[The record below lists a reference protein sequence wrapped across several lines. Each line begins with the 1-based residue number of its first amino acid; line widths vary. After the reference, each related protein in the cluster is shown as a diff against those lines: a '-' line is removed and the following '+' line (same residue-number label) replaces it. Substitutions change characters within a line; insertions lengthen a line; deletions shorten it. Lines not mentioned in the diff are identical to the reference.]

1 MKKHS
6 NLSDKNIDSI
16 RDIKRL
22 QEYKDLLNIE
32 AILSSINQEK
42 CSCSKTVDNLLADYN
57 KVKSTPE
64 NLDDILLIDNV
75 SIDVNFMQTIV
86 SDLDK
91 QYNLS
96 SFSGEFKAKIKSK
109 QHFIEEGVRLFKG
122 NRCPFCEQELANDS
136 LALIDRYTQFLTD
149 SESQTIKL
157 FQDYSKQLQNYISL
171 LLNIENTLS
180 QRANLYNEYKT
191 KYIPAL
197 ENDNFESVAI
207 ITSIKD
213 SIQLLIEAICKKL
226 RL

>member
-1 MKKHS
+1 M
-6 NLSDKNIDSI
+6 
-16 RDIKRL
+16 
-22 QEYKDLLNIE
+22 
-32 AILSSINQEK
+32 
-42 CSCSKTVDNLLADYN
+42 LADYN